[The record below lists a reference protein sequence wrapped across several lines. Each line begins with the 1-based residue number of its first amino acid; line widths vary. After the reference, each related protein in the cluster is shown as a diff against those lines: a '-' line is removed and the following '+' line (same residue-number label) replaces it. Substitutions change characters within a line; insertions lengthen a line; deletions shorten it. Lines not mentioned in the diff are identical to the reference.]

1 MIDYNNKGI
10 QLFILAHTP
19 QSKLQSG
26 EYIKSIVEYV
36 KFIKNGYGIEFKAI
50 PLDAE
55 SLKRMSMD
63 PKNRIKEFPTILYA
77 KSFYFGINNIKK
89 LLLDLCRALEVKQ
102 KQVQAEA
109 NIVNPIDLNDI
120 MKNTLESNDPDDIN
134 SENMQ
139 SKMSRFNRQRE
150 TVFEQKANS
159 LFQGLVGSYV
169 TEEKQL
175 QRPVLSVLNATIDR
189 ATNEITL
196 SVGNSG
202 QRPSE
207 KTSIAFTEAPVPIAK
222 TMGINFGSVP
232 NGQQRNVNFN
242 LFIGQDIQTRLPE
255 NKQFDEMKV
264 RYADFRKKYEAGEM
278 AAVIH
283 LDLVY
288 EFEGRQYKT
297 SYGIIFTPEGDFA
310 ITSI

>member
-150 TVFEQKANS
+150 TVFEQKANENDSHFERNS
-159 LFQGLVGSYV
+159 LHGDMINTKVFDDKDGVQCFKSMFQEV
-169 TEEKQL
+169 T
-175 QRPVLSVLNATIDR
+175 P
-189 ATNEITL
+189 
-196 SVGNSG
+196 GC
-202 QRPSE
+202 
-207 KTSIAFTEAPVPIAK
+207 
-222 TMGINFGSVP
+222 
-232 NGQQRNVNFN
+232 
-242 LFIGQDIQTRLPE
+242 
-255 NKQFDEMKV
+255 
-264 RYADFRKKYEAGEM
+264 
-278 AAVIH
+278 
-283 LDLVY
+283 
-288 EFEGRQYKT
+288 
-297 SYGIIFTPEGDFA
+297 
-310 ITSI
+310 